1 MDDLRPSGIRQLW
14 ILRHAKAA
22 AEPPAGGRDRD
33 RPLTAR
39 GRRDAAALGA
49 RLAAGGPVLDMPG
62 LVLPGV
68 ALVSAAARTVE
79 TAGLV
84 CGGLGARI
92 RTDTY
97 QSLYSAEP
105 ETVLAYVREV
115 DGDPAAVLVVGHNP
129 TVSHLAHAL
138 ASDAS
143 PGRDRLGSHGLATCS
158 LAVVDLAVAAWED
171 VAAGLGTLVGL
182 FAPPY

>member
-1 MDDLRPSGIRQLW
+1 MDDHRPSGTRQLW
-14 ILRHAKAA
+14 ILRHAKAT

-49 RLAAGGPVLDMPG
+49 RLTGDDPLLGTPD
-62 LVLPGV
+62 LVLPEV

-84 CGGLGARI
+84 CGGLGDRI
-92 RTDTY
+92 RTDTF

-129 TVSHLAHAL
+129 TMSHLAYDLLSEGSAG
-138 ASDAS
+138 S
-143 PGRDRLGSHGLATCS
+143 RLSAHGLATCS
-158 LAVVDLAVAAWED
+158 LAVVDLAVSAWED
-171 VAAGLGTLVGL
+171 AGAGTGTLVGE

>member
-1 MDDLRPSGIRQLW
+1 MDDRRPAGTRQLW

-49 RLAAGGPVLDMPG
+49 RLAADGLVLDTPG

-84 CGGLGARI
+84 CGGLGDRI
-92 RTDTY
+92 RTDAY

-129 TVSHLAHAL
+129 TMSHLAYDL
-138 ASDAS
+138 TTDGP
-143 PGRDRLGSHGLATCS
+143 PGRERLGSRGLATCS
-158 LAVVDLAVAAWED
+158 LAVVDLAIGSWED
-171 VAAGLGTLVGL
+171 AAEDGGTLVGL

>member
-1 MDDLRPSGIRQLW
+1 MDDRRPAGTRQLW

-33 RPLTAR
+33 RPLTVR

-49 RLAAGGPVLDMPG
+49 RLAADGPLLDTPG

-84 CGGLGARI
+84 CGGMGGRI
-92 RTDTY
+92 RTETF

-105 ETVLAYVREV
+105 ETVLAYLREV
-115 DGDPAAVLVVGHNP
+115 DGDPASVLVVGHNP
-129 TVSHLAHAL
+129 TMSHLAYDL
-138 ASDAS
+138 ASDGS
-143 PGRDRLGSHGLATCS
+143 PGRLGSHGLATCS
-158 LAVVDLAVAAWED
+158 LAVVDLAIRAWDEVPAD
-171 VAAGLGTLVGL
+171 GGSLVGL

>member
-1 MDDLRPSGIRQLW
+1 MDDRRPAGTRQLW

-22 AEPPAGGRDRD
+22 AEPAAGGRDRD
-33 RPLTAR
+33 RPLTDQ

-49 RLAAGGPVLDMPG
+49 RLAAEGPVLDTPG

-79 TAGLV
+79 TAALV
-84 CGGLGARI
+84 CGGLGGRI
-92 RTDTY
+92 RTHTY

-115 DGDPAAVLVVGHNP
+115 DDDPAAVLVVGHNP
-129 TVSHLAHAL
+129 TMSHLAYDL
-138 ASDAS
+138 ASEGS
-143 PGRDRLGSHGLATCS
+143 PGRARLDSHGLATCS
-158 LAVVDLAVAAWED
+158 LAVVDLAIGSWED
-171 VAAGLGTLVGL
+171 AAADGGALVGL
-182 FAPPY
+182 FGPPY

>member
-1 MDDLRPSGIRQLW
+1 MW

-49 RLAAGGPVLDMPG
+49 RLAAGGLMPG
-62 LVLPGV
+62 VP
-68 ALVSAAARTVE
+68 S
-79 TAGLV
+79 
-84 CGGLGARI
+84 GG
-92 RTDTY
+92 
-97 QSLYSAEP
+97 SSAEP

-129 TVSHLAHAL
+129 TVSHLAHDL

>member
-1 MDDLRPSGIRQLW
+1 MDDRRPAGTRQLW

-49 RLAAGGPVLDMPG
+49 RLSGDGPLLGTPG

-84 CGGLGARI
+84 CGGLGDRI

-129 TVSHLAHAL
+129 TMSHLAYDL
-138 ASDAS
+138 ASDGS
-143 PGRDRLGSHGLATCS
+143 PGRERLGSHGLATCS
-158 LAVVDLAVAAWED
+158 LAVLDLAIGAWED
-171 VAAGLGTLVGL
+171 AAADGGTLVGL